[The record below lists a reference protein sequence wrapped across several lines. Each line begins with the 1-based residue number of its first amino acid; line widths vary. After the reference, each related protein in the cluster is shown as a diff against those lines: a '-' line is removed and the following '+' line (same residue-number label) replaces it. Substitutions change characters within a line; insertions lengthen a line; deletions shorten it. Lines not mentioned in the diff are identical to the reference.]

1 MRDHKAVRTT
11 EKTCMYAQFK
21 GSNLFH
27 IFFRQVKV
35 LKHIVEWLER
45 TDFVH
50 EHDKDDNEIENQV
63 LRRIYYV
70 MACHHIKQGRLS
82 AFAASYANSHARRNT
97 DEDEKPG
104 CLAWCS
110 EKLKSFFEE
119 KDEEAAEEEIYD
131 KQTIGC
137 NSLLYRI
144 LRSNNTK
151 SRDLILHIASYCKEY
166 SIQNFFITQDD
177 V

>member
-1 MRDHKAVRTT
+1 
-11 EKTCMYAQFK
+11 MYAQFK

-70 MACHHIKQGRLS
+70 MACHHIKKGRFNK
-82 AFAASYANSHARRNT
+82 FAASYANSYAKKT
-97 DEDEKPG
+97 PEEAEKQG